1 MTRRSKAYLLLI
13 AIMVLA
19 APAAMAQMSEKEK
32 ASQIKKAAET
42 SKKSAKVMDEL
53 MKIPASSIPEALL
66 NKAKAIAV
74 FPGVKKVAFGIGGS
88 GGQGLI
94 SRRLASGW
102 SAPVA
107 FKLAQGSVGFQ
118 IGASSTDYV
127 LLFMNEDGLKNL
139 LEDRFEL
146 GGEASVAAGPVG
158 RTGAATT
165 DAQLQA
171 EILSYSRSKGLFA
184 GISLKGGA
192 ISPDNDRNM
201 ALYGFEAKEL
211 LTGDNKIAIAD
222 IPAATRTFHQAITRA
237 AK

>member
-1 MTRRSKAYLLLI
+1 MTRRSRAYLLLI
-13 AIMVLA
+13 VIMALA
-19 APAAMAQMSEKEK
+19 APAAMAQMSAKEK
-32 ASQIKKAAET
+32 ASQVKKAGET
-42 SKKSAKVMDEL
+42 SKKAAKVMDEL
-53 MKIPASSIPEALL
+53 MRIPASSIPESLL
-66 NKAKAIAV
+66 SKAKAIAV

-107 FKLAQGSVGFQ
+107 FKLAQGSLGFQ

-127 LLFMNEDGLKNL
+127 LLIMNDDGLRHL
-139 LEDRFEL
+139 LGNKFEL

-165 DAQLQA
+165 DAELQA

-211 LTGDNKIAIAD
+211 LTGDNKIAIAN
-222 IPAATRTFHQAITRA
+222 IPAATRTFHQSITRA